1 MDEIVVLKPDEVE
14 RVFRTAADDAD
25 AGGIGQQGLDA
36 GSVDGVEP
44 GLEPEPDGNQVSML

>member
-1 MDEIVVLKPDEVE
+1 VDEIVVLKPDKVE